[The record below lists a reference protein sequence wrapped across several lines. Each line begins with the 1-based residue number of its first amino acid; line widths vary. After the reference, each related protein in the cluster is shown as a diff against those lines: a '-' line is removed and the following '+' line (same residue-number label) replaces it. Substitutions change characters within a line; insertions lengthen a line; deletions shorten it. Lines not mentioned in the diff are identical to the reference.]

1 MIGITTYDEFQRFI
15 TAFARG
21 RINMLVVCSRG
32 GLGKSEEV
40 RRTVGHADVV
50 YVGGHVTPLG
60 LYELLFKGRDRLVLF
75 DEIDG
80 LLGDP
85 KHVGLL
91 KQLCETR
98 TTKRIQ
104 WASKDRRA
112 EEIDGGVGHFET
124 RSHVLILCNSFNTLN
139 ANISALNT
147 RATVVNF
154 DPPSDEIAAKIA
166 SFAADDEIIEFIC
179 DFKDCIIDLSLRTYV
194 KLAELKAA
202 GLDWR
207 RYALQEADVPPKVIE
222 IATLLEQFETDLDRV
237 KRYAGSRRDYYNWK
251 PLAEA
256 YLRREQARQ
265 RGGAALHTT

>member
-1 MIGITTYDEFQRFI
+1 MIVITTYEELQRFV
-15 TAFARG
+15 TAFADG
-21 RINMLVVCSRG
+21 GMNMLVVCSQG
-32 GLGKSEEV
+32 GLGKSEV
-40 RRTVGHADVV
+40 ARRTVGHADVV

-60 LYELLFKGRDRLVLF
+60 LYEVLFKGRDKQVLF

-98 TTKRIQ
+98 EIKRVQ

-124 RSHVLILCNSFNTLN
+124 RSHVLILSNSFSTLS
-139 ANISALNT
+139 ANISALGT

-154 DPPSDEIAAKIA
+154 DPSPDEIAAKIA
-166 SFAADDEIIEFIC
+166 SFATDDEVVRFID
-179 DFKDCIIDLSLRTYV
+179 DFKDCLIDLSLRTYV
-194 KLAELKAA
+194 KLVELRAA

-207 RYALQEADVPPKVIE
+207 KYALQEADVPPKVIE
-222 IATLLEQFETDLDRV
+222 IATLLEQFETDVDRV
-237 KRYAGSRRDYYNWK
+237 ADYSFSRRDFYHWK
-251 PLAEA
+251 PQAEA
-256 YLRREQARQ
+256 YLRRQQARQ
-265 RGGAALHTT
+265 RGGGVSSTS